1 MDCGKL
7 KVFQGFEPITVSHRD
22 YGRAARRR
30 EEHRLRKAQRSEYL
44 TEMVQEELGA
54 PKEVPSPSPLP
65 YARPIQS

>member
-1 MDCGKL
+1 MT
-7 KVFQGFEPITVSHRD
+7 VFLRD

-54 PKEVPSPSPLP
+54 PKEVPSRFPPLLPALSPRLEMF
-65 YARPIQS
+65 